1 MKKILLALLVLV
13 LIVGAGVGGYFISDS
28 GILNSENKVTETQV
42 ADKIDEFCK
51 SAGWLG
57 VEEQTVYSEKQ
68 ASQIAVEQKPV
79 NSNHS
84 ESFLGDEVDYRGRS
98 DFIKSMLFIAKYTM
112 LSNNVKESTFYIS
125 TATYTTDNQLSYT
138 ATMGLYYILG
148 SDNAEIYL
156 YDFENKL
163 TVSII
168 VGLQPQRNGDYVLNI
183 LMDDIISVGGVASG
197 IDLMQLVMDQYGETI
212 YQFSHLWIETEV
224 NDFSDLQLDD
234 VSQLYLWGCD
244 INTDTS
250 ISLNETNIVD
260 EDVYTFDALKNVLV
274 TEKSKTTG
282 VSFGMRDYI
291 EIDALKDAY
300 RAIGYQVV
308 E

>member
-28 GILNSENKVTETQV
+28 GILNSENKVTETRV

-68 ASQIAVEQKPV
+68 SNQIIIEQKPV
-79 NSNHS
+79 NSNHA
-84 ESFLGDEVDYRGRS
+84 ESYLEDEVDYKGS
-98 DFIKSMLFIAKYTM
+98 ADGIKMMLFVAKYTL
-112 LSNNVKESTFYIS
+112 LSDNVKEDTFYIS
-125 TATYTTDNQLSYT
+125 TATHTINQSSYT
-138 ATMGLYYILG
+138 GTMGLYYHLG
-148 SDNAEIYL
+148 QEDAVIYL
-156 YDFENKL
+156 YDFENGV

-168 VGLQPQRNGDYVLNI
+168 VGMQPQRNDNYVLTVLI
-183 LMDDIISVGGVASG
+183 DGVFGVGGLSRG
-197 IDLMQLVMDQYGETI
+197 IELMQLLMDQNAETI
-212 YQFSHLWIETEV
+212 YQFSHLWMKTEV
-224 NDFSDLQLDD
+224 NDFSDLQLDE